1 MRDKPLGVNLTIL
14 PSLTPPP
21 YEEFARAIVESG
33 VQVVETAGRSPEPF
47 MALFAAAGVKV
58 IHRGT
63 SNKHARKAQEAG
75 CAAVEIDG
83 FEAGARVYVSSRKAE
98 ACERVA
104 SELSA
109 TGTCVAVPAD
119 LSTSEGRATVVRE
132 IAAREPALHILV
144 NNAGAAWGAP
154 LAEYPESGFDK
165 VMDLNVK
172 AIFFLTRDLLP
183 LLDAAARPGDP
194 ARVIN
199 IGSIDG
205 IKVPMAENYAYSAAK
220 AAVHHM
226 TRVLAARLAGR
237 HITVNA
243 VAPGPFESQMTT
255 WLLDNYRDQITQ
267 SCPLRR
273 IGAPDDMAGY
283 ASRARANA
291 MAARTSR
298 MRAGGSDVMTDPILA
313 VATV

>member
-1 MRDKPLGVNLTIL
+1 
-14 PSLTPPP
+14 
-21 YEEFARAIVESG
+21 
-33 VQVVETAGRSPEPF
+33 
-47 MALFAAAGVKV
+47 
-58 IHRGT
+58 
-63 SNKHARKAQEAG
+63 
-75 CAAVEIDG
+75 
-83 FEAGARVYVSSRKAE
+83 
-98 ACERVA
+98 
-104 SELSA
+104 
-109 TGTCVAVPAD
+109 
-119 LSTSEGRATVVRE
+119 
-132 IAAREPALHILV
+132 
-144 NNAGAAWGAP
+144 
-154 LAEYPESGFDK
+154 
-165 VMDLNVK
+165 
-172 AIFFLTRDLLP
+172 
-183 LLDAAARPGDP
+183 
-194 ARVIN
+194 
-199 IGSIDG
+199 
-205 IKVPMAENYAYSAAK
+205 
-220 AAVHHM
+220 M